1 MSETNMET
9 LLSPDVQMQLF
20 EKAFDYIKGKH
31 GEVNLQTCLHEM
43 YSEELPEDYV
53 VCVCLACISLIEKGA
68 DDFEKIEKGL
78 VKKMKASVMKR
89 VAEHL

>member
-1 MSETNMET
+1 MYKHHQNNTMSETNMET

-43 YSEELPEDYV
+43 YSEELPEVSNNTTNKEEYSSTRKYRQV
-53 VCVCLACISLIEKGA
+53 FLGIE
-68 DDFEKIEKGL
+68 EL
-78 VKKMKASVMKR
+78 
-89 VAEHL
+89 